1 MEDWSYR
8 ICSFDVALLPVFGS
22 FGCTA
27 FTRNFTLEEF
37 LMTEEQL
44 KTFVIDE
51 LSPFIHNITSD
62 SDGIWASGK
71 NNTYLAYY
79 KRQVFMAEPG
89 LYIAKFISDKAE
101 VIHEDGRLY
110 WGRWPAELRVSL
122 DDDDEIRR
130 RVYNIVKRM
139 KEIKN
144 NERMK
149 KLQKDF

>member
-1 MEDWSYR
+1 
-8 ICSFDVALLPVFGS
+8 
-22 FGCTA
+22 
-27 FTRNFTLEEF
+27 
-37 LMTEEQL
+37 MTEEQL